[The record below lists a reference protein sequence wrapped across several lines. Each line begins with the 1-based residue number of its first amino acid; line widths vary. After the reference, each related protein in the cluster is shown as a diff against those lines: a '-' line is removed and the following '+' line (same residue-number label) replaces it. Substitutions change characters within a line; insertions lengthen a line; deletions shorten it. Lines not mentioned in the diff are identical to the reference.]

1 MKTEGVLKRAQ
12 TSMVLVQGAIVGVLG
27 FNLLEILCTKVYELD
42 PFYWQGI
49 VAHSLAGA
57 VAGLAAGFLVLKR
70 IRAEEGVRA
79 LNHELEQ
86 KVRQRTSEL
95 KAANDDL
102 KYEISERKQAERKLQ
117 RTLIRQNAIL
127 DNIPDMAW
135 LKDKE
140 GKFLAVNGPFARACG
155 ISREELL
162 GKSDFDFWP
171 QELAQRYRDDD
182 EQVMKTR
189 KRKNI
194 EETLVHTEG
203 RDVWIETIKSPIYD
217 ESGEVMGTTGIA
229 RDITERKQMAED
241 LRRRLGESPRKKG
254 IS

>member
-1 MKTEGVLKRAQ
+1 MQTEGVLEQAQ
-12 TSMVLVQGAIVGVLG
+12 DSMVLVQGAVIGVLG
-27 FNLLEILCTKVYELD
+27 FGLLEILSTRIYGVD
-42 PFYWQGI
+42 PFPLL
-49 VAHSLAGA
+49 VVVVHSLLG
-57 VAGLAAGFLVLKR
+57 GLVGLTVGFLFLKR
-70 IRAEEGVRA
+70 KRAEERLRV
-79 LNHELEQ
+79 LNHDLEQ
-86 KVRQRTSEL
+86 KVRKRTSEL

-102 KYEISERKQAERKLQ
+102 KYEINERKSTEKRLQ

-135 LKDKE
+135 LKNKE
-140 GKFLAVNGPFARACG
+140 GQFLAVNGPFARACG

-162 GKSDFDFWP
+162 GKTDFDFWP
-171 QELAQRYRDDD
+171 PELAQRYRDDD

-203 RDVWIETIKSPIYD
+203 GDAWIETIKSPIYD
-217 ESGEVMGTTGIA
+217 ENGEVIGTTGIA

-241 LRRRLGESPRKKG
+241 LKRRLGE
-254 IS
+254 